1 MSATEA
7 WAVGIDVG
15 GTYVDVA
22 AVDHAGRYLRRK
34 IPRIDTDPALSV
46 LAAIDDALQSMEIAP
61 QAVSRLAHGSTL
73 VTNMLLE
80 RKAPPIAVVTNRG
93 FADIL
98 LIGRQSRSDLYAP
111 VATPQTPKALFPD
124 RLRFEIGGRCDAGG
138 EEIQP
143 LDHAELLT
151 VANAI
156 ADSGVAAVAVCLL
169 HATRNPA
176 HELAVAQALVSK
188 KPDLAVSLSHVVDV
202 APGEFERF
210 LATALD
216 AYVKRTTQDY
226 LAAFSDGL
234 RQRGLPE
241 PVIVSSD
248 AGLRPLA
255 EVAAKPLGLALAGP
269 AAAMSG
275 FHLHGAEDT
284 HDAASCISVE
294 TGGTTTDIGLI
305 EQGGIVCG
313 RKIEIDG
320 LTISLRATDILSVPV
335 GGGSIVQINHAGAL
349 RLGPQSTGSIPGPA
363 AYGRGGRLPTL
374 TDALVVL
381 KRLPAKLAG
390 GLVLDTVAAERAMSG
405 IASALGCDVEAAANA
420 VVAAAAAAIA
430 EGVKAH
436 AYRHGIDPTGAR
448 LIAGGGGGAQHA
460 AEVADLLG
468 CDRVLV
474 PADAGVISALG
485 CLAAPQVAAAEAAL
499 DLPLNQACWPM
510 LLTAVQAIAEKAE
523 GHAEIAWSLEA
534 VYQGQ
539 SGALEFVFHPDRD
552 DPASLAQRFDQAHA
566 RVRGHAF
573 QRAMRLLRLRGQ
585 WATRPAVLQAAIPA
599 KSVTAT
605 DDVLQAGPATIFTE
619 TSSLWVPAGWQCR
632 MRADGGFQMQ
642 RVSRTGTRPSLLKGA
657 A

>member
-7 WAVGIDVG
+7 WSIGIDVG

-22 AVDHAGRYLRRK
+22 AVDHAGRYLRQK
-34 IPRIDTDPALSV
+34 IPRIDKDPALSV
-46 LAAIDDALQSMEIAP
+46 LAALDDALQSMEIAP
-61 QAVSRLAHGSTL
+61 QVVRQLAHGSTL

-98 LIGRQSRSDLYAP
+98 LIGRQSRVDLYAP
-111 VATPQTPKALFPD
+111 VATPQTPRTLFPD

-143 LDHAELLT
+143 LDHTELVSL
-151 VANAI
+151 ANAI
-156 ADSGVAAVAVCLL
+156 ADSGVAGVAICLL
-169 HATRNPA
+169 HATRNPV
-176 HELAVAQALVSK
+176 HELAVARALASTR
-188 KPDLAVSLSHVVDV
+188 PDLAISLSHVVDV

-216 AYVKRTTQDY
+216 AYVKRSTQDY
-226 LAAFSDGL
+226 LTAFGDGL

-241 PVIVSSD
+241 PVIMNSD

-255 EVAAKPLGLALAGP
+255 EVAAKPLSLALAGP

-275 FHLHGAEDT
+275 FSLHGAQDAN
-284 HDAASCISVE
+284 DAAACISVE

-305 EQGGIVCG
+305 EKGAIVCG

-335 GGGSIVQINHAGAL
+335 GGGSIVQINQAGAL

-381 KRLPAKLAG
+381 KRLPTTLAG
-390 GLVLDTVAAERAMSG
+390 GLVLDAAAADQVMAG
-405 IASALGCDVEAAANA
+405 IAAALGCDVEAAANA

-460 AEVADLLG
+460 AEVAELLG
-468 CDRVLV
+468 CDHVLV

-485 CLAAPQVAAAEAAL
+485 CLAAPQMAAAEVAL
-499 DLPLNQACWPM
+499 DLPLNEACWPA
-510 LLTAVQAIAEKAE
+510 LRAAVQVIADKTE
-523 GHAEIAWSLEA
+523 GRTEIAWSLEA

-539 SGALEFVFHPDRD
+539 PGALEFVFHPDGD
-552 DPASLAQRFDQAHA
+552 DPASIAQRFDQVHA

-573 QRAMRLLRLRGQ
+573 QREMRLLRLRGQ
-585 WATRPAVLQAAIPA
+585 WVTRPAILQAAIPA

-632 MRADGGFQMQ
+632 MTADGGFQMQ
-642 RVSRTGTRPSLLKGA
+642 RVSRTGTRPNLLKGA